1 MTDKIRLG
9 FVGANVNSTWASQS
23 HFPALLASPD
33 VEFTA
38 VCTTRP
44 ESAEEARQAFGA
56 KLAFHDFR
64 EMAASP
70 DIDAV
75 AVVVRVPAHYEP
87 TRAAIEAG
95 KHVYTEWPLGRNT
108 AEAEELA
115 ALAREKGVQTA
126 VGLQSRVS
134 PALMYLKELVESD
147 YVGEVLSISLTTMRD
162 GATARPSSRT
172 WQRDATLGANT
183 LTIANGHVID
193 ALRFVAGNFARVAC
207 MVSTQVKQLYETD
220 TEQMV
225 EVTSPDNVR
234 VSGQLESGAAASVHV
249 GAAPWAGSGYR
260 MEIYGTGRDPGRRGK
275 RLVPAGRD
283 ATGAGSAAEPPVAG
297 PGNTRPVRVRACPT
311 SPRATPSTWDR
322 CTLCLPRQSAPATT
336 ACPTSTPRSTCTAL
350 SIPSSRRQTR
360 AGNYRWG
367 RANAQASGIRK
378 NLQGRTA
385 VRPCVCVPSIE
396 GSIRGAVRKLTAALC
411 HALRRIRE
419 LRPTVLSWFRGSEG
433 P

>member
-1 MTDKIRLG
+1 MANKVRLG

-64 EMAASP
+64 AMAESP

-75 AVVVRVPAHYEP
+75 AVVVRVPSHYGP

-115 ALAREKGVQTA
+115 ALARDKGVQTA

-134 PALMYLKELVESD
+134 PALLYVKELIESG
-147 YVGEVLSISLTTMRD
+147 YVGEMLSCSLVTMRD
-162 GATARPSSRT
+162 GTLERPSDRT
-172 WQRDATLGANT
+172 WQRDAGMGANT

-193 ALRFVAGNFARVAC
+193 ALRFVAGDFSRVSC
-207 MVSTQVKQLYETD
+207 MVSTQARQWFQTD
-220 TEQMV
+220 TEEFV
-225 EVTSPDNVR
+225 DVTSPDNVR
-234 VSGQLESGAAASVHV
+234 VTGQLESGAAASVHV

-260 MEIYGTGRDPGRRGK
+260 MEIYGRDGTLIVTGNVSSQRGEM
-275 RLVPAGRD
+275 L
-283 ATGAGSAAEPPVAG
+283 
-297 PGNTRPVRVRACPT
+297 RVRGSQRSHQLQDLDIPDRFVYVPSDFPRGDPFNVGQMYALFAEAVRTGENRLPT
-311 SPRATPSTWDR
+311 FD
-322 CTLCLPRQSAPATT
+322 
-336 ACPTSTPRSTCTAL
+336 
-350 SIPSSRRQTR
+350 
-360 AGNYRWG
+360 
-367 RANAQASGIRK
+367 
-378 NLQGRTA
+378 TA
-385 VRPCVCVPSIE
+385 VDLHRFLDTIKEASDS
-396 GSIRGAVRKLTAALC
+396 G
-411 HALRRIRE
+411 RE
-419 LRPTVLSWFRGSEG
+419 LPVG
-433 P
+433 

>member
-1 MTDKIRLG
+1 MANKIRLG

-64 EMAASP
+64 DMAASP
-70 DIDAV
+70 EIDAV
-75 AVVVRVPAHYEP
+75 AVVVRVPSHYEP
-87 TRAAIEAG
+87 TKAAIEAG

-134 PALMYLKELVESD
+134 PALLYVKELLESG
-147 YVGEVLSISLTTMRD
+147 YVGEVLSCSLVTMRD
-162 GATARPSSRT
+162 GTLERPSDRT
-172 WQRDATLGANT
+172 WQRDASMGANT

-193 ALRFVAGNFARVAC
+193 ALRFVAGDFSRVSC
-207 MVSTQVKQLYETD
+207 MVSTQAKQWYQTD
-220 TEQMV
+220 TEELV
-225 EVTSPDNVR
+225 DVTSPDNVR

-260 MEIYGTGRDPGRRGK
+260 MEIYGREGSLVVTGDVSSQRGEML
-275 RLVPAGRD
+275 RVQGAQRSHQLGDLEIPERFVYVPADFPKGD
-283 ATGAGSAAEPPVAG
+283 PFNVGQMYALFAEAVHTGE
-297 PGNTRPVRVRACPT
+297 NRLPT
-311 SPRATPSTWDR
+311 FD
-322 CTLCLPRQSAPATT
+322 
-336 ACPTSTPRSTCTAL
+336 
-350 SIPSSRRQTR
+350 
-360 AGNYRWG
+360 
-367 RANAQASGIRK
+367 
-378 NLQGRTA
+378 TA
-385 VRPCVCVPSIE
+385 VDLHRFLDTIKEASDS
-396 GSIRGAVRKLTAALC
+396 G
-411 HALRRIRE
+411 RE
-419 LRPTVLSWFRGSEG
+419 LPVG
-433 P
+433 

>member
-1 MTDKIRLG
+1 MANKIRLG

-33 VEFTA
+33 VEFSA

-44 ESAEEARQAFGA
+44 ESAEEAKQAFGA

-75 AVVVRVPAHYEP
+75 AVVVRVPSHYEP

-115 ALAREKGVQTA
+115 GLAREKGVQTA

-134 PALMYLKELVESD
+134 PALIYIKELIETG
-147 YVGEVLSISLTTMRD
+147 YVGEVLSCSVTTMRD
-162 GATARPSSRT
+162 GSLARPSSRT
-172 WQRDATLGANT
+172 WQRDASLGANT

-193 ALRFVAGNFARVAC
+193 ALRFVAGNFTRVAC

-220 TEQMV
+220 TEQLV
-225 EVTSPDNVR
+225 DVTSPDNVR

-260 MEIYGTGRDPGRRGK
+260 MEIYGREGTLVATGSVSSQRGEMLRVQGARESHELQDLEIPDRFVYVPSDFPQGDPFNVGQMYALFAEAIRTGEN
-275 RLVPAGRD
+275 RLPTFDDAVNLHRFIDTIQQASDAGR
-283 ATGAGSAAEPPVAG
+283 E
-297 PGNTRPVRVRACPT
+297 
-311 SPRATPSTWDR
+311 
-322 CTLCLPRQSAPATT
+322 L
-336 ACPTSTPRSTCTAL
+336 
-350 SIPSSRRQTR
+350 
-360 AGNYRWG
+360 
-367 RANAQASGIRK
+367 
-378 NLQGRTA
+378 A
-385 VRPCVCVPSIE
+385 V
-396 GSIRGAVRKLTAALC
+396 G
-411 HALRRIRE
+411 
-419 LRPTVLSWFRGSEG
+419 
-433 P
+433 